1 MPLSSEARGRVATAR
16 PWLNGF
22 TEVAQKRSDAEFEL
36 VDIKDFNLPLLDEA
50 MPPIMGQYSKPHT
63 KAWAAKIGTFDAY
76 VFVTPEYNHGIS
88 GALKNA
94 IDFLFAEWNNKAAG
108 FVSYGGASGARAVEQ
123 LRLVLAEVQMAT
135 VRLQV
140 LLSMYSDFENFSV
153 FKPDSRKETSVN
165 EMLDQLVAWGGA
177 LKPLRK
183 NIRRHLME
191 IGVDSFVAA
200 TVDAAGRA
208 VDPARHLSELLE
220 AITLADEVGLDVFG
234 IGEHHRREF
243 LDSAP
248 TMILAAAAARTRRIR
263 LTSAVTVLS
272 AADPVRVFQE
282 FATLDLLSN
291 GRAEIVAGRGSFIE
305 AFPLFGLELEDYDSL
320 FAEKLDLLLN
330 IRENTHVHWSGKH
343 RAPLTGQ
350 GVYPR
355 PLQNP
360 LPVWLGVGGTPSSFV
375 RAGMLGLPLMV
386 AIIGGEPHR
395 FRPLIDRYREAGLR
409 AGHSPD
415 QLKVGIH
422 SLGYVAD
429 SSTKA
434 EDEFFPGYARS
445 FSEIGR
451 ERGWPPVT
459 RAHFDALL
467 GPTGAL
473 LVGDP
478 ETVAEKILRVNE
490 SLGGIS
496 RLTFQMSVAALPHA
510 KMLRAIELLG
520 TDVAP
525 MVRNSL
531 ASSQPQR
538 VLPTVDR
545 LAAANCAHSPT
556 LTTQERIS

>member
-1 MPLSSEARGRVATAR
+1 M
-16 PWLNGF
+16 
-22 TEVAQKRSDAEFEL
+22 Q
-36 VDIKDFNLPLLDEA
+36 
-50 MPPIMGQYSKPHT
+50 
-63 KAWAAKIGTFDAY
+63 
-76 VFVTPEYNHGIS
+76 
-88 GALKNA
+88 
-94 IDFLFAEWNNKAAG
+94 
-108 FVSYGGASGARAVEQ
+108 
-123 LRLVLAEVQMAT
+123 
-135 VRLQV
+135 
-140 LLSMYSDFENFSV
+140 
-153 FKPDSRKETSVN
+153 
-165 EMLDQLVAWGGA
+165 
-177 LKPLRK
+177 
-183 NIRRHLME
+183 

-208 VDPARHLSELLE
+208 VDPAKHLSELLE

-234 IGEHHRREF
+234 IGEHHRHEF

-305 AFPLFGLELEDYDSL
+305 AFPLFGLDLEDYDSL
-320 FAEKLDLLLN
+320 FAEKLELLLK
-330 IRENTHVHWSGKH
+330 IRDNTYVHWSGKH

-360 LPVWLGVGGTPSSFV
+360 LPVWLGVGGTPGSFI
-375 RAGMLGLPLMV
+375 RAGTLGLPLMV

-395 FRPLIDRYREAGLR
+395 FRPLIDRYHWAGSR
-409 AGHSPD
+409 AGHSPE
-415 QLKVGIH
+415 QLKVGVH

-429 SSTKA
+429 SSTTA

-445 FSEIGR
+445 FTEIGR
-451 ERGWPPVT
+451 ERGWPPMT
-459 RAHFDALL
+459 RAHFDAQL

-478 ETVAEKILRVNE
+478 ETVAEKILCVNE

-496 RLTFQMSVAALPHA
+496 RLTFQMSVADLPHA
-510 KMLRAIELLG
+510 KLMRAIELIG
-520 TDVAP
+520 TRVAP
-525 MVRNSL
+525 LVRRALGSATPIL
-531 ASSQPQR
+531 PSTKSQR
-538 VLPTVDR
+538 
-545 LAAANCAHSPT
+545 AA
-556 LTTQERIS
+556 

>member
-1 MPLSSEARGRVATAR
+1 M
-16 PWLNGF
+16 
-22 TEVAQKRSDAEFEL
+22 Q
-36 VDIKDFNLPLLDEA
+36 
-50 MPPIMGQYSKPHT
+50 
-63 KAWAAKIGTFDAY
+63 
-76 VFVTPEYNHGIS
+76 
-88 GALKNA
+88 
-94 IDFLFAEWNNKAAG
+94 
-108 FVSYGGASGARAVEQ
+108 
-123 LRLVLAEVQMAT
+123 
-135 VRLQV
+135 
-140 LLSMYSDFENFSV
+140 
-153 FKPDSRKETSVN
+153 
-165 EMLDQLVAWGGA
+165 
-177 LKPLRK
+177 
-183 NIRRHLME
+183 

-208 VDPARHLSELLE
+208 VDPAKHLSQLLE
-220 AITLADEVGLDVFG
+220 AMTLADEVGLDVFG

-248 TMILAAAAARTRRIR
+248 TVILAAAAARTRRIR

-305 AFPLFGLELEDYDSL
+305 AFPLFGLDLEDYDSL
-320 FAEKLDLLLN
+320 FVEKLELLLK
-330 IRENTHVHWSGKH
+330 IRENTYVHWSGKH

-360 LPVWLGVGGTPSSFV
+360 LPVWLGVGGTPGSFI
-375 RAGMLGLPLMV
+375 RAGTLGLPLMV

-395 FRPLIDRYREAGLR
+395 FRPLIDRYRWAGSR
-409 AGHSPD
+409 AGHSPE
-415 QLKVGIH
+415 QLKVGVH

-429 SSTKA
+429 TSTTA

-445 FSEIGR
+445 FTEIGR
-451 ERGWPPVT
+451 ERGWPPTT
-459 RAHFDALL
+459 RAHFDAQL

-496 RLTFQMSVAALPHA
+496 RLTFQMSVADLPHA
-510 KMLRAIELLG
+510 KLMRAIELIG
-520 TDVAP
+520 TRVAP
-525 MVRNSL
+525 LVRRALGS
-531 ASSQPQR
+531 ARPA
-538 VLPTVDR
+538 LPSTKSER
-545 LAAANCAHSPT
+545 AA
-556 LTTQERIS
+556 